1 MANFPSDI
9 SPGPDGFNTNFVKKC
24 WQIIKHHFCNLCIAF
39 HSGSICLESLNG
51 SHITLIPKVDGPS
64 KVSDYRPNSLLN
76 TSIKIL
82 TKLLAN
88 ILQQTIMKLIHQNQ
102 SGFIKSRTI
111 QDWLAWSFEYLH
123 LCHKSGKELLILKL
137 DFEKAFDR
145 IEHNFMLRIMER
157 KGFSQKWLHWMNL
170 IFASVKSVVLLNGV
184 PGKVFHCKRG
194 VRQGDLLSPSFL
206 F

>member
-1 MANFPSDI
+1 VANFPSDI

-82 TKLLAN
+82 TN
-88 ILQQTIMKLIHQNQ
+88 
-102 SGFIKSRTI
+102 
-111 QDWLAWSFEYLH
+111 
-123 LCHKSGKELLILKL
+123 
-137 DFEKAFDR
+137 KAFGQQITTDYNEVNSSKLVW
-145 IEHNFMLRIMER
+145 IY
-157 KGFSQKWLHWMNL
+157 
-170 IFASVKSVVLLNGV
+170 
-184 PGKVFHCKRG
+184 
-194 VRQGDLLSPSFL
+194 
-206 F
+206 